1 MASSHTAPAA
11 EPSPSRQPPRP
22 RSEDVTGAACGL
34 AAGTVALALGQVG
47 ARLVP
52 GATPPLQA
60 LGDLVVRLTPI
71 GVTEAVI
78 AAVGRNDKTLLLVLV
93 TTVAVVLVALTG
105 VTFVRGRRRSALLAV
120 AILALVPVVAVATAP
135 VGNVGPELAVLLPAA
150 LLGAAVLR
158 ALCGPVGRA
167 ARDGSGAA
175 RPESQA
181 RAGLGRRQL
190 LRAGLV
196 LMSAAASGEAVF
208 RALGAPSKA
217 VARRLGNA
225 LPAPA
230 RALPRLTD
238 AFASAGASPLI
249 TPVASFYRIDTAL
262 DPPQIDPERWLLKLR
277 RDGQQLLHTW
287 SYDELLGLAT
297 TEADVTIGCVSNEV
311 GGDLIGTARWQGV
324 PLQVLLAR
332 AGVATAP
339 GRITGVSVDG
349 FVASF
354 PGRYAFDG
362 RPAMLAVGMNGQPLP
377 IKHGFPARLVVPGLY
392 GYSSATK
399 WLTDLDVSDST
410 DLPGFWADRGW
421 TPAVEVHITSRID
434 SPSARAQLV
443 AGPTRIAGIA
453 WAPIVGVDSVEIQV
467 DDGPWRPA
475 RLAESTTG
483 TVWRQFVFDWPA
495 TPGTHRLRVRAT
507 DLHGHKQDPRHRAV
521 FPSGATGLHQVVVHV
536 T

>member
-1 MASSHTAPAA
+1 MTIRSRTGAVA
-11 EPSPSRQPPRP
+11 EPSPSRQLPGW
-22 RSEDVTGAACGL
+22 RSVEVTGAACGL
-34 AAGTVALALGQVG
+34 AAGTVGLALGQVG

-60 LGDLVVRLTPI
+60 LGDMVVRLTPM

-78 AAVGRNDKTLLLVLV
+78 AAVGRNDKILLRWLV
-93 TTVAVVLVALTG
+93 TAVAVVLVALTG
-105 VTFVRGRRRSALLAV
+105 VVFIRGRRRSALLAV
-120 AILALVPVVAVATAP
+120 ALLALAPAVAVATAP
-135 VGNVGPELAVLLPAA
+135 VGDAGAELVVLLPAA
-150 LLGAAVLR
+150 VLGAAVLWVLG
-158 ALCGPVGRA
+158 APVERA

-175 RPESQA
+175 SSPSQA
-181 RAGLGRRQL
+181 MLGRRQL

-196 LMSAAASGEAVF
+196 LMSAAALGEVVF

-217 VARRLGNA
+217 IARRLGNA

-230 RALPRLTD
+230 RSLPPLTD
-238 AFASAGASPLI
+238 SLANSGASPLV
-249 TPVASFYRIDTAL
+249 TPLASFYRIDTAL
-262 DPPQIDPERWLLKLR
+262 ELPQVDPERWRLQLT

-297 TEADVTIGCVSNEV
+297 TEADITIGCVSNEV

-332 AGVATAP
+332 AGVRTAP

-362 RPAMLAVGMNGQPLP
+362 RAAMLAVGMNGQPLP
-377 IKHGFPARLVVPGLY
+377 VKHGFPARLVVPGLY

-399 WLTDLDVSDST
+399 WLTELDVSESNE
-410 DLPGFWADRGW
+410 LPGFWADRGW
-421 TPAVEVHITSRID
+421 TPAVRVHITSRID
-434 SPSARAQLV
+434 TPGPGAQLA
-443 AGPTRIAGIA
+443 AGPARIAGIA
-453 WAPIVGVDSVEIQV
+453 WAPTVGVGSVEVQI
-467 DDGPWRPA
+467 DDGPWRAA
-475 RLAESTTG
+475 RLAQRTTG
-483 TVWRQFVFDWPA
+483 VVWRQFVLDWSA
-495 TPGTHRLRVRAT
+495 APGEHRVRVRAA
-507 DLHGHKQDPRHRAV
+507 DVDGRKQDPRRRAV

-536 T
+536 S

>member
-1 MASSHTAPAA
+1 MTIRTRAVPGA
-11 EPSPSRQPPRP
+11 EPSPARQPPGG
-22 RSEDVTGAACGL
+22 RSVDATGAASGL

-78 AAVGRNDKTLLLVLV
+78 AAVGRDDKTLLLLLV
-93 TTVAVVLVALTG
+93 TVVAVVLVALTG
-105 VTFVRGRRRSALLAV
+105 VVFTRGRRRSALLAV
-120 AILALVPVVAVATAP
+120 VLLALAPAVAVATAP
-135 VGNVGPELAVLLPAA
+135 VGNVGAELVVLLPAA
-150 LLGAAVLR
+150 LIGAIVLWALGT
-158 ALCGPVGRA
+158 PVMRA
-167 ARDGSGAA
+167 APDGSGAA
-175 RPESQA
+175 RLQA
-181 RAGLGRRQL
+181 QPTLGRRQL

-196 LMSAAASGEAVF
+196 LMSAAALGEVAF

-217 VARRLGNA
+217 IARRLGNA

-230 RALPRLTD
+230 RPLPPLTD
-238 AFASAGASPLI
+238 TFASAGASPLI
-249 TPVASFYRIDTAL
+249 TPLASFYRIDTAL
-262 DPPQIDPERWLLKLR
+262 DLPQVDPERWRLQLT

-287 SYDELLGLAT
+287 SYDEMLGLAT
-297 TEADVTIGCVSNEV
+297 TEADITIGCVSNEI

-324 PLQVLLAR
+324 SLQALLAR
-332 AGVATAP
+332 AGVTTAP

-362 RPAMLAVGMNGQPLP
+362 RAAMLAVGMNGQPLP
-377 IKHGFPARLVVPGLY
+377 VKHGFPARLIVPGLY
-392 GYSSATK
+392 GYTSATK
-399 WLTDLDVSDST
+399 WLTELDVSDST

-421 TPAVEVHITSRID
+421 TPAVGVHITSRVD
-434 SPSARAQLV
+434 SPQPGAQLV
-443 AGPTRIAGIA
+443 AGPARIAGIA
-453 WAPIVGVDSVEIQV
+453 WAPIVGVGSVEVQI
-467 DDGPWRPA
+467 DDGPWRAA

-483 TVWRQFVFDWPA
+483 TVWRQFVLDWSA
-495 TPGTHRLRVRAT
+495 APGTHRVRVRAA
-507 DLHGHKQDPRHRAV
+507 DVNGHKQDPRRRPV